1 MASQQQI
8 DANRKNAQ
16 KSTGPKN
23 PEGKAAVCRNAFSH
37 GLTADLVCINGEDM
51 DEFDATRQS
60 FEDEL
65 KPVGPV
71 QALLVQRIV
80 MAAWRLERLRLIEG
94 GIFQLRAYDDTR
106 QLQTEYKD
114 VPPRTR
120 LAFLYLRDVRGPN
133 ALALL
138 GRYEAR
144 IERSFYRALHELQR
158 LWLIEATRYKVLPL
172 DDRMLEKFNP
182 DTAGRPVLIRGKTQ
196 LLFGGMG
203 RLSEN
208 CVLNLKNKSHSVTA
222 EIVVPEKGAEGVII
236 AQGAN
241 IGGWSLYAKGGK
253 LKYCYNWGGFKHF
266 MVEGG
271 TPIPAG
277 DHQVRMEF
285 AYAGGGPGKGG

>member
-8 DANRKNAQ
+8 
-16 KSTGPKN
+16 
-23 PEGKAAVCRNAFSH
+23 
-37 GLTADLVCINGEDM
+37 
-51 DEFDATRQS
+51 DATRQS

-133 ALALL
+133 ALTLL

-158 LWLIEATRYKVLPL
+158 LQAAPEDKNA
-172 DDRMLEKFNP
+172 NP
-182 DTAGRPVLIRGKTQ
+182 PRNPSRNKTLRHPPEITQSSNHQITQWPITCRPR
-196 LLFGGMG
+196 
-203 RLSEN
+203 
-208 CVLNLKNKSHSVTA
+208 
-222 EIVVPEKGAEGVII
+222 
-236 AQGAN
+236 
-241 IGGWSLYAKGGK
+241 SLY
-253 LKYCYNWGGFKHF
+253 H
-266 MVEGG
+266 
-271 TPIPAG
+271 
-277 DHQVRMEF
+277 VR
-285 AYAGGGPGKGG
+285 